1 MGESYTQHSTG
12 VGEGKEGFKA
22 FFIDFFKRNPKRD
35 IQIIRAIEDGDFV
48 FLHVLQNL
56 NDGSVKWITMGIFRA
71 DNNGR
76 IVEHWDNREIV
87 PSREELTN
95 SGKF

>member
-1 MGESYTQHSTG
+1 MSEKLNNAKNLYIRGIQDGEIEEVIYCYMGESYTQHSTG

-35 IQIIRAIEDGDFV
+35 IQIIRAIEDGEFV

-56 NDGSVKWITMGIFRA
+56 SAAVLKSIFLSC
-71 DNNGR
+71 N
-76 IVEHWDNREIV
+76 H
-87 PSREELTN
+87 
-95 SGKF
+95 